1 MEGTIVYSR
10 ISKLVNILPT
20 GLQAYILGGTLLSVG
35 RKSHQNIT
43 LDGSY
48 SYDPDEKTSSKL
60 RYGFYVIFRT
70 LHFLLGHSVN

>member
-48 SYDPDEKTSSKL
+48 SYDPDERASSKL
-60 RYGFYVIFRT
+60 RN
-70 LHFLLGHSVN
+70 HFINLALL